1 MDNMD
6 RIFYNG
12 QIKTLD
18 DQYPMVSAVAVKNG
32 IVMAVGSDE
41 EMKALA
47 GPATEMVDLKGAFM
61 CPGLIDSHMHLLLLS
76 NKLRRTDIGVA
87 KTFKECMDIMAKA
100 AEAKKG
106 TNGWAMG
113 IGFNQDDWTDCN
125 EVPTRLDLDKACGD
139 VPAYIER
146 ACGHIATLNTKAM
159 ELMGMMNEKEGESQY
174 KLRYFEDGTPNGVLC
189 EDTVRL
195 VEEYFPVP
203 TVPEMKQLI
212 LMGANYIASKGLAG
226 VHSDDLNLVVPVKD
240 MPVILQAYK
249 ELSEADEL
257 PIRVHQQCR
266 MLNLPMIEKFCS
278 EYKVRTK
285 WGKNFTIGDIK
296 IMGDGSL
303 GAHTAVLRGEY
314 KNAPDDHGIPLHD
327 DEELYAM
334 FRVAHN
340 AGYPIVVHVIG
351 DGAMDQVVNGYELVM
366 NENPKP
372 NMRHGIIHCQIMD
385 EAQQDR
391 FVKLNLLAYAQPVF
405 VRYDSQIVDDCV
417 GSELAKTSYNW
428 RRYIDLG
435 VHMSGGSDCPVEDCD
450 PLANMYYAVTRM
462 GMDGKPWYPEN
473 AVTMEEALRMFTIE
487 GAYSAFEEAERG
499 SITIGKYADFTV
511 LDKNIMEN
519 PPEEL
524 LNTKVLMTVVNGKT
538 VYEG

>member
-6 RIFYNG
+6 RIFFNG
-12 QIKTLD
+12 QIVTVD
-18 DQYPMVSAVAVKNG
+18 PQYPEASAVAVKNG

-41 EMKALA
+41 EVKAMA
-47 GPATEMVDLKGAFM
+47 GPATEMIDLKGAFM

-87 KTFKECMDIMAKA
+87 KTFRECMDIMARA
-100 AEAKKG
+100 AEEKKG

-159 ELMGMMNEKEGESQY
+159 ELMGMMNEKEGESPY

-195 VEEYFPVP
+195 VEEYFPIP
-203 TVPEMKQLI
+203 TVPEMKELI
-212 LMGANYIASKGLAG
+212 LMGARYIAAKGLVG

-314 KNAPDDHGIPLHD
+314 KNAPEDHGIPLHD

-366 NENPKP
+366 NENPKA

-450 PLANMYYAVTRM
+450 PLANLYYAVTRM

-473 AVTMEEALRMFTIE
+473 GVTMEEALRMFTIE

-511 LDKNIMEN
+511 LDKNIMKN

-538 VYEG
+538 VYEA

>member
-106 TNGWAMG
+106 TDGWAMG

-278 EYKVRTK
+278 EYKVRTR

>member
-32 IVMAVGSDE
+32 IVMAVGSNE

-106 TNGWAMG
+106 TDGWAMG

>member
-6 RIFYNG
+6 RIFFNG
-12 QIKTLD
+12 QIVTVD
-18 DQYPMVSAVAVKNG
+18 PQYPEASAVAVKNG

-41 EMKALA
+41 EVKAMA

-87 KTFKECMDIMAKA
+87 KTFRECMDIMAKA
-100 AEAKKG
+100 AEEKKG

-159 ELMGMMNEKEGESQY
+159 ELMGMMNEKEGESPY

-195 VEEYFPVP
+195 VEEYFPIP
-203 TVPEMKQLI
+203 TVPEMKELI
-212 LMGANYIASKGLAG
+212 LMGARYIAAKGLVG

-257 PIRVHQQCR
+257 SIHVHQQCR

-314 KNAPDDHGIPLHD
+314 KNAPEDHGIPLHD

-366 NENPKP
+366 NENPKA

-450 PLANMYYAVTRM
+450 PLANLYYAVTRM

-473 AVTMEEALRMFTIE
+473 GVTMEEALRMFTIE

-511 LDKNIMEN
+511 LDKNIMKN

-538 VYEG
+538 VYEA

>member
-1 MDNMD
+1 
-6 RIFYNG
+6 
-12 QIKTLD
+12 
-18 DQYPMVSAVAVKNG
+18 
-32 IVMAVGSDE
+32 
-41 EMKALA
+41 
-47 GPATEMVDLKGAFM
+47 M

-87 KTFKECMDIMAKA
+87 KTFRECMDIMAKA
-100 AEAKKG
+100 AEEKKG

-195 VEEYFPVP
+195 VEEYFPIP
-203 TVPEMKQLI
+203 TVPEMKELI
-212 LMGANYIASKGLAG
+212 LMGARYIAAKGLVG

-303 GAHTAVLRGEY
+303 GSRTAHLSVPYMGGNGSRGYSLFSEEHMNSMVSYAHAHGMQVAIHAIGDACLDQVLHAIELALREHPR
-314 KNAPDDHGIPLHD
+314 ADHRHG
-327 DEELYAM
+327 
-334 FRVAHN
+334 
-340 AGYPIVVHVIG
+340 VVHCQVSRR
-351 DGAMDQVVNGYELVM
+351 DQLERIRALHLHV
-366 NENPKP
+366 
-372 NMRHGIIHCQIMD
+372 
-385 EAQQDR
+385 
-391 FVKLNLLAYAQPVF
+391 YAQSIF
-405 VRYDSQIVDDCV
+405 LDYDNHIVNRLLPPA
-417 GSELAKTSYNW
+417 LAQSSYSWKTLLES
-428 RRYIDLG
+428 G
-435 VHMSGGSDCPVEDCD
+435 VSVSNGSDCPVELPDVMEGIEC
-450 PLANMYYAVTRM
+450 AVTRQSL
-462 GMDGKPWYPEN
+462 DGTGPYLPDE
-473 AVTMEEALRMFTIE
+473 AFSVREALDSYTIRGAEASFDENRKGRICE
-487 GAYSAFEEAERG
+487 GYL
-499 SITIGKYADFTV
+499 ADFVILGRDPFRCEPRQIHNIPV
-511 LDKNIMEN
+511 LASYLNGVCVYRMPDK
-519 PPEEL
+519 
-524 LNTKVLMTVVNGKT
+524 GQQHR
-538 VYEG
+538 

>member
-12 QIKTLD
+12 QIVTVD
-18 DQYPMVSAVAVKNG
+18 PQYPEVSAVAVKNG
-32 IVMAVGSDE
+32 IVMAIGSDE
-41 EMKALA
+41 EVKAMA
-47 GPATEMVDLKGAFM
+47 GPATEMIDLKGAFM

-76 NKLRRTDIGVA
+76 NKLRRTDIGKA
-87 KTFKECMDIMAKA
+87 KTFAECMDIMAKA
-100 AEAKKG
+100 AEEKKG

-113 IGFNQDDWTDCN
+113 IGFNQDDWSDCN

-159 ELMGMMNEKEGESQY
+159 ELMGMMGEREGTSQH
-174 KLRYFEDGTPNGVLC
+174 KLRYFEDGTPHGVLC

-195 VEEYFPVP
+195 VEEYFPIP
-203 TVPEMKQLI
+203 TVPEMKELI
-212 LMGANYIASKGLAG
+212 LTGARYIAAKGLAG

-314 KNAPDDHGIPLHD
+314 KNAPEDHGIPLHD

-334 FRVAHN
+334 FRVAHE

-366 NENPKP
+366 NENPKS

-391 FVKLNLLAYAQPVF
+391 FFKLNLLAYAQPVF

-428 RRYIDLG
+428 RRFIDMG

-450 PLANMYYAVTRM
+450 PLANLYYAVTRM

-473 AVTMEEALRMFTIE
+473 GVTMEEALRMFTIE

-511 LDKNIMEN
+511 LDKNIMKN

-538 VYEG
+538 VFEA

>member
-6 RIFYNG
+6 RIFFNG
-12 QIKTLD
+12 QIVTVD
-18 DQYPMVSAVAVKNG
+18 PQYPEVSAVAVKNG

-41 EMKALA
+41 EVKAMA

-87 KTFKECMDIMAKA
+87 KTFQECMDIMAKA
-100 AEAKKG
+100 AEEKKG

-195 VEEYFPVP
+195 VEEYFPIP
-203 TVPEMKQLI
+203 TVPEMKELI
-212 LMGANYIASKGLAG
+212 LMGARYIAAKGLVG

-314 KNAPDDHGIPLHD
+314 KNAPEDHGIPLHD

-366 NENPKP
+366 NENPKA

-450 PLANMYYAVTRM
+450 PLANLYYAVTRM

-473 AVTMEEALRMFTIE
+473 GVTMEEALRMFTIE

-511 LDKNIMEN
+511 LDKNIMKN

-538 VYEG
+538 VYEA

>member
-6 RIFYNG
+6 RIFFNG
-12 QIKTLD
+12 QIVTVD
-18 DQYPMVSAVAVKNG
+18 PQYPEASAVAVKNG

-41 EMKALA
+41 EVKAMA
-47 GPATEMVDLKGAFM
+47 GPATEMVDLKDAFM

-87 KTFKECMDIMAKA
+87 KTFRECMDIMAKA
-100 AEAKKG
+100 AEEKKG

-159 ELMGMMNEKEGESQY
+159 ELMGMMNEKEGESPY

-195 VEEYFPVP
+195 VEEYFPIP
-203 TVPEMKQLI
+203 TVPEMKELI
-212 LMGANYIASKGLAG
+212 LMGARYIAAKGLVG

-314 KNAPDDHGIPLHD
+314 KNAPEDHGIPLHD

-366 NENPKP
+366 NENPKA

-450 PLANMYYAVTRM
+450 PLANLYYAVTRM

-473 AVTMEEALRMFTIE
+473 GVTMEEALRMFTIE

-511 LDKNIMEN
+511 LDKNIMKN

-538 VYEG
+538 VYEA

>member
-6 RIFYNG
+6 RIFFNG
-12 QIKTLD
+12 QIVTVD
-18 DQYPMVSAVAVKNG
+18 PQYPEVSAVAVKNG

-41 EMKALA
+41 EVKAMA

-87 KTFKECMDIMAKA
+87 KTFRECMDIMARA
-100 AEAKKG
+100 AEEKKG

-195 VEEYFPVP
+195 VEEYFPIP
-203 TVPEMKQLI
+203 TVPEMKELI
-212 LMGANYIASKGLAG
+212 LMGARYIAAKGLVG

-314 KNAPDDHGIPLHD
+314 KNAPEDHGIPLHD

-366 NENPKP
+366 NENPKA

-450 PLANMYYAVTRM
+450 PLANLYYAVTRM

-473 AVTMEEALRMFTIE
+473 GVTMEEALRMFTIE

-511 LDKNIMEN
+511 LDKNIMKN

-538 VYEG
+538 VYEA

>member
-6 RIFYNG
+6 RIFFNG
-12 QIKTLD
+12 QIVTVD
-18 DQYPMVSAVAVKNG
+18 PQYPEVSAVAVKNG

-41 EMKALA
+41 EVKAMA

-87 KTFKECMDIMAKA
+87 KTFRECMDIMAKA
-100 AEAKKG
+100 AEEKKG

-195 VEEYFPVP
+195 VEEYFPIP
-203 TVPEMKQLI
+203 TVPEMKELI
-212 LMGANYIASKGLAG
+212 LMGARYIAAKGLVG

-314 KNAPDDHGIPLHD
+314 KNAPEDHGIPLHD

-366 NENPKP
+366 NENPKA

-450 PLANMYYAVTRM
+450 PLANLYYAVTRM

-473 AVTMEEALRMFTIE
+473 GVTMEEALRMFTIE

-511 LDKNIMEN
+511 LDKNIMKN

-538 VYEG
+538 VYEA

>member
-12 QIKTLD
+12 CIKTLD
-18 DQYPMVSAVAVKNG
+18 DQYPLVSAVAVKNG
-32 IVMAVGSDE
+32 IVMAVGTDE
-41 EMKALA
+41 EIKAMA

-100 AEAKKG
+100 AEEKKG
-106 TNGWAMG
+106 TDGWAMG

-212 LMGANYIASKGLAG
+212 LTGARYIASKGLVG

-366 NENPKP
+366 NENPKA

-473 AVTMEEALRMFTIE
+473 GVTMEEALRMFTIE

>member
-6 RIFYNG
+6 RIFFNG
-12 QIKTLD
+12 QIVTVD
-18 DQYPMVSAVAVKNG
+18 PQYPEVSAVAVKNG

-41 EMKALA
+41 EVKAMA

-87 KTFKECMDIMAKA
+87 KTFRECMDIMAKA
-100 AEAKKG
+100 AEEKKG

-159 ELMGMMNEKEGESQY
+159 ELMGMMNEKEGESPY

-195 VEEYFPVP
+195 VEEYFPIP
-203 TVPEMKQLI
+203 TVPEMKELI
-212 LMGANYIASKGLAG
+212 LMGARYIAAKGLVG

-314 KNAPDDHGIPLHD
+314 KNAPEDHGIPLHD

-366 NENPKP
+366 NENPKA

-450 PLANMYYAVTRM
+450 PLANLYYAVTRM

-473 AVTMEEALRMFTIE
+473 GVTMEEALRMFTIE

-499 SITIGKYADFTV
+499 SITVGKYADFTV
-511 LDKNIMEN
+511 LDKNIMKN

-538 VYEG
+538 VYEA

>member
-6 RIFYNG
+6 RIFFNG
-12 QIKTLD
+12 QIVTVD
-18 DQYPMVSAVAVKNG
+18 PQYPEASAVAVKNG

-41 EMKALA
+41 EVKAMA

-87 KTFKECMDIMAKA
+87 KTFRECMDIMARA
-100 AEAKKG
+100 AEEKKG

-159 ELMGMMNEKEGESQY
+159 ELMGMMNEKEGESPY

-195 VEEYFPVP
+195 VEEYFPIP
-203 TVPEMKQLI
+203 TVPEMKELI
-212 LMGANYIASKGLAG
+212 LMGARYIAAKGLVG

-314 KNAPDDHGIPLHD
+314 KNAPEDHGIPLHD

-366 NENPKP
+366 NENPKA

-450 PLANMYYAVTRM
+450 PLANLYYAVTRM

-473 AVTMEEALRMFTIE
+473 GVTMEEALRMFTIE

-511 LDKNIMEN
+511 LDKNIMKN

-538 VYEG
+538 VYEA

>member
-6 RIFYNG
+6 RIFFNG
-12 QIKTLD
+12 QIVTVD
-18 DQYPMVSAVAVKNG
+18 PQYPEVSAVAVKNG

-41 EMKALA
+41 EVKALA
-47 GPATEMVDLKGAFM
+47 GPATDMVDLKGAFM

-76 NKLRRTDIGVA
+76 NKLRRTDVGVA
-87 KTFKECMDIMAKA
+87 KTFAECMDIMAKA
-100 AEAKKG
+100 AEEKKG
-106 TNGWAMG
+106 TGAWAMG
-113 IGFNQDDWTDCN
+113 IGFNQDDWSDCK

-139 VPAYIER
+139 VPAYMER

-159 ELMGMMNEKEGESQY
+159 ELMGMMNEKEGESSY

-195 VEEYFPVP
+195 VEEYFPIP
-203 TVPEMKQLI
+203 TVPEMKELI
-212 LMGANYIASKGLAG
+212 LMGARYIAAKGLVG

-314 KNAPDDHGIPLHD
+314 KNAPEDHGIPLHD

-366 NENPKP
+366 NENPKA
-372 NMRHGIIHCQIMD
+372 NMRHGIIHVQIMD

-428 RRYIDLG
+428 RRFLDLG
-435 VHMSGGSDCPVEDCD
+435 VHTSGGSDCPVEDCD
-450 PLANMYYAVTRM
+450 PLANIYYAVTRM

-473 AVTMEEALRMFTIE
+473 GVTMEEALRMFTIE

-511 LDKNIMEN
+511 LDKNIMKN

-524 LNTKVLMTVVNGKT
+524 LNTKVLMTVVNGRT

>member
-6 RIFYNG
+6 RIFFNG

-18 DQYPMVSAVAVKNG
+18 SQYPEVSAVAVKNG

-41 EMKALA
+41 EVKAMA

-87 KTFKECMDIMAKA
+87 KTFQECMDIMAKA
-100 AEAKKG
+100 AEEKKG

-146 ACGHIATLNTKAM
+146 ACGHIASLNTRAM
-159 ELMGMMNEKEGESQY
+159 ELMGMMNEQEGESQY

-195 VEEYFPVP
+195 VEEYFPIP
-203 TVPEMKQLI
+203 TVPEMKELI
-212 LMGANYIASKGLAG
+212 LMGARYIAAKGLVG

-240 MPVILQAYK
+240 MPIILQAYK

-314 KNAPDDHGIPLHD
+314 KNAPEDHGIPLHD

-366 NENPKP
+366 NENPKA

-417 GSELAKTSYNW
+417 GSKLAKTSYNW

>member
-6 RIFYNG
+6 RIFFNG

-18 DQYPMVSAVAVKNG
+18 DQYPEASAVAVKNG
-32 IVMAVGSDE
+32 IVMAVGCDDE
-41 EMKALA
+41 IKAMA

-76 NKLRRTDIGVA
+76 NKLRRTDIGKA
-87 KTFKECMDIMAKA
+87 RTFAECMDIMAKA
-100 AEAKKG
+100 AEEKKG
-106 TNGWAMG
+106 TDAWAMG

-159 ELMGMMNEKEGESQY
+159 ELMGMMNEKEGESPY

-203 TVPEMKQLI
+203 TVSEMKELI
-212 LMGANYIASKGLAG
+212 LMGAKYIASKGLVG

-249 ELSEADEL
+249 ELSEAEEL

-266 MLNLPMIEKFCS
+266 MLNLPMIEKFCE

-314 KNAPDDHGIPLHD
+314 KNAPEDHGIPLHD

-334 FRVAHN
+334 FRVAHD

-351 DGAMDQVVNGYELVM
+351 DGAMDQVVNGYEIVM

-450 PLANMYYAVTRM
+450 PLANLYYAVTRM

-511 LDKNIMEN
+511 LDKNIMKN

>member
-12 QIKTLD
+12 QIRTLD
-18 DQYPMVSAVAVKNG
+18 DQYPSVSAVAVKNG
-32 IVMAVGSDE
+32 IVMAVGRDE
-41 EMKALA
+41 EICAMV
-47 GPATEMVDLKGAFM
+47 GPATELVDLKGAFM

-87 KTFKECMDIMAKA
+87 KTFAECMDIMAKA
-100 AEAKKG
+100 AEEKKG
-106 TNGWAMG
+106 TDGWAMG

-203 TVPEMKQLI
+203 TVPEMKELI
-212 LMGANYIASKGLAG
+212 LTGARYIASKGLVG

-314 KNAPDDHGIPLHD
+314 KNAPEDHGIPLHD

-351 DGAMDQVVNGYELVM
+351 DGAMDQVVNGYEIVM
-366 NENPKP
+366 NENPKA

-450 PLANMYYAVTRM
+450 PLANIYYAVTRM

-473 AVTMEEALRMFTIE
+473 AVTMEEALKMFTIE

-499 SITIGKYADFTV
+499 TITIGKYADFTV
-511 LDKNIMEN
+511 LDKNILEN
-519 PPEEL
+519 DPAEL

>member
-303 GAHTAVLRGEY
+303 GAHTAVSRGEY

>member
-106 TNGWAMG
+106 TDGWAMG

-366 NENPKP
+366 NENPKA

>member
-6 RIFYNG
+6 RIFFNG
-12 QIKTLD
+12 QIVTVD
-18 DQYPMVSAVAVKNG
+18 PQYPEASAVAVKNG

-41 EMKALA
+41 EVKAMA

-87 KTFKECMDIMAKA
+87 KTFRECMDIMAKA
-100 AEAKKG
+100 AEEKKG

-159 ELMGMMNEKEGESQY
+159 ELMGMMNEKEGESPY

-195 VEEYFPVP
+195 VEEYFPIP
-203 TVPEMKQLI
+203 TVPEMKELI
-212 LMGANYIASKGLAG
+212 LMGARYIAAKGLAG

-314 KNAPDDHGIPLHD
+314 KNAPEDHGIPLHD

-366 NENPKP
+366 NENPKA

-450 PLANMYYAVTRM
+450 PLANLYYAVTRM

-473 AVTMEEALRMFTIE
+473 GVTMEEALRMFTIE

>member
-12 QIKTLD
+12 CIKTLD
-18 DQYPMVSAVAVKNG
+18 DQYPLVSAVAVKNG
-32 IVMAVGSDE
+32 IVMAVGTDE
-41 EMKALA
+41 EIKAMA

-100 AEAKKG
+100 AEEKKG
-106 TNGWAMG
+106 TDGWAMG

-212 LMGANYIASKGLAG
+212 LTGARYIASKGLVG

-366 NENPKP
+366 NENPKA

-428 RRYIDLG
+428 IRYIDLG

-473 AVTMEEALRMFTIE
+473 GVTMEEALRMFTIE

>member
-146 ACGHIATLNTKAM
+146 ASGHIATLNTKAM

-524 LNTKVLMTVVNGKT
+524 LNTEVLMTVVNGKT

>member
-12 QIKTLD
+12 QIKTMD

-76 NKLRRTDIGVA
+76 NKLRRTDIGGA

-314 KNAPDDHGIPLHD
+314 KNAPEDHGIPLHD

-366 NENPKP
+366 NENPKA

-391 FVKLNLLAYAQPVF
+391 FVKLNLLAYAQPVL

>member
-32 IVMAVGSDE
+32 IVMAVGTDE

-106 TNGWAMG
+106 TDGWAMG

-159 ELMGMMNEKEGESQY
+159 ELLGMMNEKEGESQY

>member
-1 MDNMD
+1 
-6 RIFYNG
+6 
-12 QIKTLD
+12 
-18 DQYPMVSAVAVKNG
+18 
-32 IVMAVGSDE
+32 
-41 EMKALA
+41 
-47 GPATEMVDLKGAFM
+47 
-61 CPGLIDSHMHLLLLS
+61 
-76 NKLRRTDIGVA
+76 
-87 KTFKECMDIMAKA
+87 
-100 AEAKKG
+100 
-106 TNGWAMG
+106 
-113 IGFNQDDWTDCN
+113 
-125 EVPTRLDLDKACGD
+125 
-139 VPAYIER
+139 
-146 ACGHIATLNTKAM
+146 
-159 ELMGMMNEKEGESQY
+159 MNEKEGESPY
-174 KLRYFEDGTPNGVLC
+174 KLRYFEDGTPNGVRC

-195 VEEYFPVP
+195 VEEYFPLP
-203 TVPEMKQLI
+203 TVPDMKELI
-212 LMGANYIASKGLAG
+212 LTGARYIAAKGLVG

-240 MPVILQAYK
+240 MPIILQAYK

-266 MLNLPMIEKFCS
+266 MLDLPMIEKFCS

-314 KNAPDDHGIPLHD
+314 KNAPSDHGIPLHD

-334 FRVAHN
+334 FRVAHK

-351 DGAMDQVVNGYELVM
+351 DGAFDQVVNGYEIVQ
-366 NENPKP
+366 NEEPKA

-391 FVKLNLLAYAQPVF
+391 VVKLNLLAYAQPVF

-428 RRYIDLG
+428 RRFLDMG
-435 VHMSGGSDCPVEDCD
+435 VHTSGGSDCPVEDCD
-450 PLANMYYAVTRM
+450 VLENLYYAVTRM

-473 AVTMEEALRMFTIE
+473 GVTMEEALKMFTIE

-511 LDKNIMEN
+511 LDKNIMKN

>member
-6 RIFYNG
+6 RIFFNG
-12 QIKTLD
+12 QIVTVD
-18 DQYPMVSAVAVKNG
+18 PQYPEASAVAVKNG

-41 EMKALA
+41 EVKAMA

-87 KTFKECMDIMAKA
+87 KTFRECMDIMAKA
-100 AEAKKG
+100 AEEKKG

-159 ELMGMMNEKEGESQY
+159 ELMGMMNEKEGESPY

-195 VEEYFPVP
+195 VEEYFPIP
-203 TVPEMKQLI
+203 TVPEMKELI
-212 LMGANYIASKGLAG
+212 LMGARYIAAKGLVG

-314 KNAPDDHGIPLHD
+314 KNAPEDHGIPLHD

-366 NENPKP
+366 NENPKA

-450 PLANMYYAVTRM
+450 PLANLYYAVTRM

-473 AVTMEEALRMFTIE
+473 GVTMEEALRMFTIE

-499 SITIGKYADFTV
+499 STTIGKYADFTV
-511 LDKNIMEN
+511 LDKNIMKN

-524 LNTKVLMTVVNGKT
+524 LNTKVLMTIVNGKT
-538 VYEG
+538 VYEA

>member
-6 RIFYNG
+6 RIFFNG
-12 QIKTLD
+12 QIVTVD
-18 DQYPMVSAVAVKNG
+18 PQYPEVSAVAVKNG

-41 EMKALA
+41 EVKAMA

-100 AEAKKG
+100 AEEKKG

-159 ELMGMMNEKEGESQY
+159 ELMGMMNEKEGESPY

-195 VEEYFPVP
+195 VEEYFPIP
-203 TVPEMKQLI
+203 TVPEMKELI
-212 LMGANYIASKGLAG
+212 LMGARYIAAKGLVG

-314 KNAPDDHGIPLHD
+314 KNAPEDHGIPLHD

-366 NENPKP
+366 NETPKA

-450 PLANMYYAVTRM
+450 PLANLYYAVTRM

-473 AVTMEEALRMFTIE
+473 GVTMEEALRMFTIE

-511 LDKNIMEN
+511 LDKNIMKN

-524 LNTKVLMTVVNGKT
+524 LNTKVVMTVVNGKT
-538 VYEG
+538 VYEA

>member
-6 RIFYNG
+6 RIFFNG
-12 QIKTLD
+12 QIVTVD
-18 DQYPMVSAVAVKNG
+18 PQYPEASAVAVKNG

-41 EMKALA
+41 EVKAMA

-87 KTFKECMDIMAKA
+87 KTFRECMDIMAKA
-100 AEAKKG
+100 AEEKKG

-159 ELMGMMNEKEGESQY
+159 ELMGMMNEKEGESPY

-195 VEEYFPVP
+195 VEEYFPIP
-203 TVPEMKQLI
+203 TVPEMKELI
-212 LMGANYIASKGLAG
+212 LMGARYIAAKGLVG

-314 KNAPDDHGIPLHD
+314 KNAPEDHGIPLHD

-366 NENPKP
+366 NENPKA

-405 VRYDSQIVDDCV
+405 VRSDSQIVDDCV

-450 PLANMYYAVTRM
+450 PLANLYYAVTRM

-473 AVTMEEALRMFTIE
+473 GVTMEEALRMITIE

-511 LDKNIMEN
+511 LDKNIMKN

-524 LNTKVLMTVVNGKT
+524 LNTKVLMTIVNGKT
-538 VYEG
+538 VYEA

>member
-12 QIKTLD
+12 QIKTMD

-47 GPATEMVDLKGAFM
+47 GPATEMVDLKGAFV
-61 CPGLIDSHMHLLLLS
+61 CPGHIDSHMHLLLLS

-106 TNGWAMG
+106 TDGWAMG

>member
-6 RIFYNG
+6 RIFFNG
-12 QIKTLD
+12 QIVTVD
-18 DQYPMVSAVAVKNG
+18 PQYPEASAVAVKNG
-32 IVMAVGSDE
+32 IVMAVGTDD

-61 CPGLIDSHMHLLLLS
+61 CPGLIDSHMHLLPLS

-87 KTFKECMDIMAKA
+87 KTFRECMDIMAKA
-100 AEAKKG
+100 AEEKKG

-113 IGFNQDDWTDCN
+113 IGYNQDDWTDCN

-212 LMGANYIASKGLAG
+212 LTGARYIAGKGLVG

-314 KNAPDDHGIPLHD
+314 KNAPDDHGISLHD

-450 PLANMYYAVTRM
+450 PLANLYYAVTRM

-473 AVTMEEALRMFTIE
+473 GVTMEEALRMFTIE

-499 SITIGKYADFTV
+499 SITVGKYADFTV
-511 LDKNIMEN
+511 LDKNIMKN

-538 VYEG
+538 VYEA

>member
-6 RIFYNG
+6 RIFFNG
-12 QIKTLD
+12 QIVTVD
-18 DQYPMVSAVAVKNG
+18 PQYPEASAVAVKNG

-41 EMKALA
+41 EVKAMA

-87 KTFKECMDIMAKA
+87 KTFRECMDIMAKA
-100 AEAKKG
+100 AEEKKG

-195 VEEYFPVP
+195 VEEYFPIP
-203 TVPEMKQLI
+203 TVPEMKELI
-212 LMGANYIASKGLAG
+212 LMGARYIAAKGLVG

-314 KNAPDDHGIPLHD
+314 KNAPEDHGIPLHD

-366 NENPKP
+366 NENPKA

-450 PLANMYYAVTRM
+450 PLANLYYAVTRM

-473 AVTMEEALRMFTIE
+473 GVTMEEALRMFTIE

-499 SITIGKYADFTV
+499 SITIGKYADFTI
-511 LDKNIMEN
+511 LDKNIMKN

-538 VYEG
+538 VYEA

>member
-6 RIFYNG
+6 RIFFNG
-12 QIKTLD
+12 QIVTVD
-18 DQYPMVSAVAVKNG
+18 PQYPEVSAVAVKNG

-41 EMKALA
+41 EVKAMA

-87 KTFKECMDIMAKA
+87 KTFRECMDIMAKA
-100 AEAKKG
+100 AEEKKG

-159 ELMGMMNEKEGESQY
+159 ELMGMMNEKEGESPY

-195 VEEYFPVP
+195 VEEYFPIP
-203 TVPEMKQLI
+203 TVSEMKELI
-212 LMGANYIASKGLAG
+212 LMGARYIAAKGLVG

-314 KNAPDDHGIPLHD
+314 KNAPEDHGIPLHD

-366 NENPKP
+366 NENPKA

-450 PLANMYYAVTRM
+450 PLANLYYAVTRM

-473 AVTMEEALRMFTIE
+473 GVTMEEALRMFTIE

-511 LDKNIMEN
+511 LDKNIMKN

-538 VYEG
+538 VYEA

>member
-106 TNGWAMG
+106 TDGWAMG

>member
-6 RIFYNG
+6 RIFFNG
-12 QIKTLD
+12 QIVTVD
-18 DQYPMVSAVAVKNG
+18 PQYPKVSAVAVKNG

-41 EMKALA
+41 EVKAMA

-100 AEAKKG
+100 AEEKKG

-159 ELMGMMNEKEGESQY
+159 ELMGMMNEKEGESPY

-195 VEEYFPVP
+195 VEEYFPIP
-203 TVPEMKQLI
+203 TVPEMKELI
-212 LMGANYIASKGLAG
+212 LMGARYIAAKGLVG

-278 EYKVRTK
+278 EYKVRMK

-314 KNAPDDHGIPLHD
+314 KNAPEDRGIPLHD

-366 NENPKP
+366 NENPKA

-450 PLANMYYAVTRM
+450 PLANLYYAVTRM

-473 AVTMEEALRMFTIE
+473 GVTMEEALRMFTIE

-511 LDKNIMEN
+511 LDKNIMKN

-538 VYEG
+538 VYEA

>member
-1 MDNMD
+1 M
-6 RIFYNG
+6 
-12 QIKTLD
+12 
-18 DQYPMVSAVAVKNG
+18 
-32 IVMAVGSDE
+32 
-41 EMKALA
+41 A
-47 GPATEMVDLKGAFM
+47 GPTTEMVDLKGAFM

-76 NKLRRTDIGVA
+76 NKLRRTDIGKA
-87 KTFKECMDIMAKA
+87 KTFAECMDIMAKA
-100 AEAKKG
+100 AEEKKG

-125 EVPTRLDLDKACGD
+125 DVPTRLDLDKACGD

-159 ELMGMMNEKEGESQY
+159 ELMGMMNEKEGESPY

-195 VEEYFPVP
+195 VEEYFPIP
-203 TVPEMKQLI
+203 TVPEMKELI
-212 LMGANYIASKGLAG
+212 LTGARYIAAKGLAG

-314 KNAPDDHGIPLHD
+314 KNAPEDHGIPLHD

-334 FRVAHN
+334 FRVAHE

-351 DGAMDQVVNGYELVM
+351 DGAMDQVVTGYELVM

-428 RRYIDLG
+428 RRFIDMG

-450 PLANMYYAVTRM
+450 PLANLYYAVTRM

-473 AVTMEEALRMFTIE
+473 GVTMEEALRMFTIE

-511 LDKNIMEN
+511 LDKNIMKN

-538 VYEG
+538 VFEA

>member
-125 EVPTRLDLDKACGD
+125 EVPTSLDLDKACGD

-391 FVKLNLLAYAQPVF
+391 FVKLNLLAYAPPVF

>member
-6 RIFYNG
+6 RIFFNG
-12 QIKTLD
+12 QIVTVD
-18 DQYPMVSAVAVKNG
+18 PQYPEVSAVAVKNG

-41 EMKALA
+41 EVKAMA

-87 KTFKECMDIMAKA
+87 KTFQECMDIMAKA
-100 AEAKKG
+100 AEEKKG

-159 ELMGMMNEKEGESQY
+159 ELMGMMNEKEGESTY

-195 VEEYFPVP
+195 VEEYFPIP
-203 TVPEMKQLI
+203 TVPEMKELI
-212 LMGANYIASKGLAG
+212 LMGARYIAAKGLVG

-314 KNAPDDHGIPLHD
+314 KNAPEDHGIPLHD
-327 DEELYAM
+327 DKELYAM

-366 NENPKP
+366 NENPKA

-450 PLANMYYAVTRM
+450 PLANLYYAVTRM

-473 AVTMEEALRMFTIE
+473 GVTMEEALRMFTIE

-511 LDKNIMEN
+511 LDKNIMKN

-538 VYEG
+538 VYEA